1 MKTSSP
7 IAYLGMTALTLTLL
21 SLLYAGAFYYQLGA
35 LVSAE
40 YWMYE
45 TQIVKRD
52 LLEQNRKKR
61 KLLFTAGSSALFG
74 IDSSRIEAALGIP
87 TINMSLHLGRPVEYI
102 LNEIEPYVKPG
113 DIVVLPLEYEQYSS
127 TTAYNSWFTD
137 QIMAWNPDYF
147 RQLNLKEKLRFMF
160 SIRPQRILVGVMTQ
174 SLGEQLEIVRQRRLK
189 SPEQILSRV
198 RTAWAQKN
206 YRPDGMYLFLNS
218 DPHGDAIF
226 RSPEPQAQPGGD
238 PYVLGPDF
246 VESPYFWQV
255 LQDFAVRCRTR
266 GIDLYVAWPPVMEG
280 LLDFHAP
287 RVSHSVSVITKR
299 LRGMGVSM
307 LGNPSDFQYARGRF
321 TGNLYHLTTQ
331 GRTEHTTRLL
341 GHMMS
346 AMRSLPRPEEYKI
359 VTAGHPSARP

>member
-7 IAYLGMTALTLTLL
+7 IAYLGMIALTAALL

-52 LLEQNRKKR
+52 LLEQNRRKR
-61 KLLFTAGSSALFG
+61 KILLTAGSSALFG
-74 IDSSRIEAALGIP
+74 IDSSRIEAAFGIS
-87 TINMSLHLGRPVEYI
+87 TLNMGLHLGRPAEYI
-102 LNEIEPYVKPG
+102 LSEIEPYMKPG
-113 DIVVLPLEYEQYSS
+113 DIVILPLEYEQYSS

-137 QIMAWNPDYF
+137 QIMAWNPGYF
-147 RQLNLKEKLRFMF
+147 RQLDLKEKLRFMF

-174 SLGEQLEIVRQRRLK
+174 LLGEQLESVRQRQLK

-198 RTAWAQKN
+198 HTAWAQKN

-218 DPHGDAIF
+218 DSHGDAIF

-238 PYVLGPDF
+238 PYVLGLSF
-246 VESPYFWQV
+246 KESPYFWQV
-255 LQDFAVRCRTR
+255 LQAFSVRCRTR

-280 LLDFHAP
+280 LIDFKDS
-287 RVSHSVSVITKR
+287 RVSHSVNVITTR
-299 LRGMGVSM
+299 LQEMGISM
-307 LGNPSDFQYARGRF
+307 LGMPSDFQYARERF
-321 TGNLYHLTTQ
+321 TGNMYHLTTQ

-359 VTAGHPSARP
+359 VTAGQPSAGP